1 MHLVIAEPSRKENPY
16 AEGSILGLTLLSQ
29 KDAMENS
36 SRNSPKLHP
45 ITSGDQK
52 LTRTGLK
59 ENQNSCNDHYKN
71 SFVKTLIDLTYLR
84 ETKLRTA
91 DSSQTI
97 ELNQK
102 QVEKFKIKTMILK
115 WTICYKIKNS
125 YNFQEAIN
133 LRPMNYL
140 PPRLKLKTIQKRN

>member
-16 AEGSILGLTLLSQ
+16 AERSILEQTPLSQ

-36 SRNSPKLHP
+36 SRNSPKLHL

-59 ENQNSCNDHYKN
+59 KNQNSCNDHYKN
-71 SFVKTLIDLTYLR
+71 SFVKTLIDLTCLR
-84 ETKLRTA
+84 ETKLRVA
-91 DSSQTI
+91 DPLQTI

-102 QVEKFKIKTMILK
+102 QVEEFKIKTMILK
-115 WTICYKIKNS
+115 
-125 YNFQEAIN
+125 
-133 LRPMNYL
+133 
-140 PPRLKLKTIQKRN
+140 